1 MADIISALFTQ
12 RTRDVVAKTTWETRA
27 AAPRVT
33 QAEIQTLF
41 ARELGVR
48 A

>member
-12 RTRDVVAKTTWETRA
+12 RTRRRSKDNLGNACRRA
-27 AAPRVT
+27 RVT